1 MRKKIITLTVFI
13 RFRFYWPLTAKK
25 YWFYANG
32 MSLNFSQCIFNSCNH
47 HTKDQDQ
54 DEHINIIIINHVTT
68 SFFSSRKQILPKIA
82 QNTNL
87 TLNSLCFCWY
97 FFQFGIALSI
107 CLFPCRSCLMAPQYE
122 MLQTNSPK
130 VLTEQVCRNG
140 FAAELLMFPP
150 DLPARAPALLLSTG
164 PITT

>member
-1 MRKKIITLTVFI
+1 MKLIQLQNKNITLTVFI

-25 YWFYANG
+25 CWFYADG
-32 MSLNFSQCIFNSCNH
+32 MSLNFSQRIFNSCNH

-97 FFQFGIALSI
+97 FLVRDSLVYLPIFLQILFDGSKIRDALNEQ
-107 CLFPCRSCLMAPQYE
+107 PQS
-122 MLQTNSPK
+122 LDWAS
-130 VLTEQVCRNG
+130 V
-140 FAAELLMFPP
+140 
-150 DLPARAPALLLSTG
+150 
-164 PITT
+164 